1 MVKTGMITNRWI
13 DRRRPSW
20 DRLSAL
26 LGTAN
31 GRRLKGLSA
40 DELREMAFLYRQI
53 ASDLSALQQDGTAP
67 TLTAY
72 VNQLLARSHNFVY
85 SGRRTSATAAVR
97 FLWVEYPR
105 LIRRLHGFVH
115 ASLLLFLAG
124 AVLGSLLTLARP
136 EFMRH
141 MLGPQMV
148 ATIEGH
154 KMWTDSVASMAPQAS
169 SAIMTNNLSVT
180 FTTFASGILA
190 GLGTIYLIGWNGLLL
205 GVVGTACAQAHM
217 SASLWSFVAAHGSL
231 ELPAIVLSGAAGL
244 RLSQGLLFPGPY
256 SRRYALT
263 ETGRDAVKV
272 MAGVIP
278 MLVVAGILEGFLSP
292 SGAPKALKFAVGC
305 LLFTLLIVWL
315 RMEHLEPARREP
327 AQSAG

>member
-31 GRRLKGLSA
+31 GRRLKTLSA
-40 DELREMAFLYRQI
+40 DELRETAFLYRQI

-85 SGRRTSATAAVR
+85 SGRRTSATEAVR

-136 EFMRH
+136 E
-141 MLGPQMV
+141 
-148 ATIEGH
+148 
-154 KMWTDSVASMAPQAS
+154 
-169 SAIMTNNLSVT
+169 
-180 FTTFASGILA
+180 
-190 GLGTIYLIGWNGLLL
+190 LIGWNGLLL

-244 RLSQGLLFPGPY
+244 RLAQGLLFPGPY

-278 MLVVAGILEGFLSP
+278 MLVVAGMLEGFLSP
-292 SGAPKALKFAVGC
+292 SGAPKALKFAVGS

-315 RMEHLEPARREP
+315 RMEHLEPARRG
-327 AQSAG
+327 AGSERRLD